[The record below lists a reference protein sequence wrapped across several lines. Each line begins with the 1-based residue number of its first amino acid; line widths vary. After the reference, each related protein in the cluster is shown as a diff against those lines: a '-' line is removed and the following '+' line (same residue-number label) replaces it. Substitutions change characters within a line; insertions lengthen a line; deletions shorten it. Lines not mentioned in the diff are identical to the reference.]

1 MFWFFLRLRGCAA
14 RNDGHFQPFW
24 TAVRR
29 LSACATSSGNSTKQA
44 KSAILQ
50 KEAFFACGQG

>member
-1 MFWFFLRLRGCAA
+1 MRLI
-14 RNDGHFQPFW
+14 DPKSP
-24 TAVRR
+24 AVD
-29 LSACATSSGNSTKQA
+29 GNSTKLA